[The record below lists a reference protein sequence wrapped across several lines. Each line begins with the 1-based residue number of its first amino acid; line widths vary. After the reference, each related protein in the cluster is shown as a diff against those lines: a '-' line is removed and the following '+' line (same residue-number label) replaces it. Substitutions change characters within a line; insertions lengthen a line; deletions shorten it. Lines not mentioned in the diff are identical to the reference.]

1 MEQRYPRNTQLDRRL
16 DDAAA
21 RLHREARGT
30 SRERE
35 TFVRRSRDTVANLHT
50 VELLDSPS
58 LQPK

>member
-35 TFVRRSRDTVANLHT
+35 TFVRRPRDAVAAPHT
-50 VELLDSPS
+50 VELPSSPS